1 MKKILLVSFLSV
13 FVLFGCAKKNLDNVN
28 VTAIT
33 DLSALQTVI
42 GQVSEA
48 MNAWTIPIEKAETL
62 IEQLQ
67 QKYIDLTAA
76 PYQKIEDQ
84 FANIQKIFTTKAITL
99 YTLPLRAKR
108 LWMTYPQGMQ
118 LNKQLSKQIF
128 TNETGYSSTTLIYTG
143 SYMVAMQQAKI
154 IAQKAHLFVSKNFA
168 QAQSLAQIGNIDYIS
183 GLDVGGLA
191 QGIVY
196 VNHELLD
203 TNIDTLLSV
212 SVDQNG
218 VLTIEAT
225 KYK

>member
-1 MKKILLVSFLSV
+1 
-13 FVLFGCAKKNLDNVN
+13 
-28 VTAIT
+28 
-33 DLSALQTVI
+33 
-42 GQVSEA
+42 
-48 MNAWTIPIEKAETL
+48 
-62 IEQLQ
+62 
-67 QKYIDLTAA
+67 
-76 PYQKIEDQ
+76 
-84 FANIQKIFTTKAITL
+84 
-99 YTLPLRAKR
+99 
-108 LWMTYPQGMQ
+108 MTYPQGMQ

-212 SVDQNG
+212 SVDQYG
-218 VLTIEAT
+218 VFTIEAT